1 MIELVLVMVLLT
13 VVISISAPSLGRF
26 FKGRT
31 LDSEARRMVSLARYA
46 RSRAVS
52 EGVPMLF
59 WIDPQKAE
67 YGLNGQQAFMPGADA
82 KSVSYTMDDDLSV
95 QVTSAP
101 VVTRS
106 TSLGQDNPFGRN
118 VFTIRFQPDGFV
130 AEGSPQTITLAD
142 KSGSTIWI
150 GQTTNRVS
158 YEILDG
164 NPSTRAR

>member
-1 MIELVLVMVLLT
+1 MVLLT
-13 VVISISAPSLGRF
+13 VVISVSAPSLGRF

-52 EGVPMLF
+52 EGIPMLM

-67 YGLNGQQAFMPGADA
+67 YGLTGQQGYMVDADTKA
-82 KSVSYTMDDDLSV
+82 VSYTLADDLSV
-95 QVTSAP
+95 QVTGIP
-101 VVTRS
+101 VTTGS
-106 TSLGQDNPFGRN
+106 SYSQGNPFGRN
-118 VFTIRFQPDGFV
+118 VFTIRFRPDGFV
-130 AEGSPQTITLAD
+130 AESSPQTVVLAE
-142 KSGSTIWI
+142 KKGSTIWI